1 VRIIRIASLA
11 TFCTL
16 VACTSPETSRT
27 RGGGPGADIGNRTEV
42 VRMHEGADPF
52 DKTPQIIT
60 TKHPPLAT
68 ARHADQ
74 LSRR

>member
-16 VACTSPETSRT
+16 VACTSPEISRT

-60 TKHPPLAT
+60 ANHPPLAT